1 MNRVFNPFRYIA
13 GGKALAIGV
22 VCIVA
27 SSLMLYSGGMIQD
40 SFLHIGYAD
49 ASLLKVFAV
58 QCLWWLAPA
67 MLLYLSGLAITKSK
81 IRIIDIL
88 GTTAFAQIILLMIIA
103 PMLLPAVQDSTT
115 VLLSSLQ
122 SGTEP
127 ATKAMISMI
136 VYGIWTTFALILYY
150 IWNYNAFA
158 VSCNVKGSKAILLFI
173 LVQVVLTIVSNIL

>member
-49 ASLLKVFAV
+49 ASLVKVFAV

-88 GTTAFAQIILLMIIA
+88 GTTAFAQIILLMIEKSV
-103 PMLLPAVQDSTT
+103 MVW
-115 VLLSSLQ
+115 SLQ
-122 SGTEP
+122 QQP
-127 ATKAMISMI
+127 
-136 VYGIWTTFALILYY
+136 
-150 IWNYNAFA
+150 
-158 VSCNVKGSKAILLFI
+158 
-173 LVQVVLTIVSNIL
+173 LVEKLV